1 MKTKKTILTLC
12 IAALLPILAVSCG
25 EKKEQSASDRVLDFA
40 NRLVK
45 VIDEFEKARTQVLQV
60 INTSAVN
67 MEKYLSS
74 SMSTKEKADKYEKD
88 WKKLASEIKAME
100 TKFNMINNSSN
111 AYFNKLYALNES
123 ISNDDLRKKEY
134 DKNVALRRS
143 WNKVYQNAESDV
155 SKIRTVLEEGNDF
168 HKVLLASVMRS
179 KIADNISQ
187 MKDISSRARKIIKE
201 LSRFSVEGKKILQG
215 GFTSQSS
222 SNTKES
228 DEPKGN
234 NKKNQG
240 SSGEQPEPKPNVN
253 NDGPLTEVVVDEV
266 NASSYFSADDFVYKP
281 ANVIDNNLKTWWSPK
296 RNDFSSNWLQV
307 TFNAS
312 ETIRGI
318 EIHGGSHYPNYP
330 NYGDI
335 YRKNHRVKTAVLEF
349 SDGSSETIR
358 LKDMD
363 AVQEFKFSPR
373 NTRYV
378 ILKIKTW
385 YPTEK
390 WKDLCVSH
398 FKVFK

>member
-1 MKTKKTILTLC
+1 MKTKRTIFTLC
-12 IAALLPILAVSCG
+12 IAALLPLLVLSCG

-40 NRLVK
+40 NRLVN

-60 INTSAVN
+60 INTSVVN

-74 SMSTKEKADKYEKD
+74 NMSTKEKADKYEKD
-88 WKKLASEIKAME
+88 WKKLASEIKLME
-100 TKFNMINNSSN
+100 SRFNAINNSST
-111 AYFNKLYALNES
+111 AYFNKLYSLNES

-134 DKNVALRRS
+134 NKNVALRKS
-143 WNKVYQNAESDV
+143 WNEVYQEAEKDV
-155 SKIRTVLEEGNDF
+155 NKIRTVLEEGNDF

-215 GFTSQSS
+215 GFSS
-222 SNTKES
+222 SSAKES
-228 DEPKGN
+228 DQPKN
-234 NKKNQG
+234 NQKKNQG
-240 SSGEQPEPKPNVN
+240 SSGEQPDPNPQVN
-253 NDGPLTEVVVDEV
+253 NNTPLTEVTVDEI

-281 ANVIDNNLKTWWSPK
+281 SNVKDNDLKTWWSPK
-296 RNDFSSNWLQV
+296 RDDFATNWLQV
-307 TFNAS
+307 SFNAS
-312 ETIRGI
+312 ESVRAI
-318 EIHGGSHYPNYP
+318 EIHGGSHYPDYP
-330 NYGDI
+330 KYGDI
-335 YRKNHRVKTAVLEF
+335 YRMNHRVKTAVLEF
-349 SDGSSETIR
+349 SDGSTETIS
-358 LKDMD
+358 LADID
-363 AVQEFKFSPR
+363 AIQEFKFSPR
-373 NTRYV
+373 KTRYV

>member
-1 MKTKKTILTLC
+1 MKTKRTILTLC
-12 IAALLPILAVSCG
+12 LAALLPILVVSCG

-67 MEKYLSS
+67 MEKYLSG
-74 SMSTKEKADKYEKD
+74 SMPTKEKADKYEKD

-100 TKFNMINNSSN
+100 TKFNMVNNNSN

-123 ISNDDLRKKEY
+123 ISNDDLRKREY

-143 WNKVYQNAESDV
+143 WNKVYQAAESDV

-179 KIADNISQ
+179 KIADNITQ

-215 GFTSQSS
+215 GFTTQSS
-222 SNTKES
+222 SNAKES
-228 DEPKGN
+228 DQPKN
-234 NKKNQG
+234 DNKKNQS
-240 SSGEQPEPKPNVN
+240 SSGEQPEPNVN

-312 ETIRGI
+312 EAIRGI
-318 EIHGGSHYPNYP
+318 EIHGGSHYPDYP

-335 YRKNHRVKTAVLEF
+335 YSKNHRVKTAVLEF

-358 LKDMD
+358 LKDVD